1 MITNAYKFN
10 IKQFLKQDQYHASQS
25 EKAPKPDPTIGWNG
39 VTKATPLKEF
49 PPEEP
54 NRTNPDDVCE
64 QIKANDP
71 ALTSVNLNNV
81 YVSENVFIEMFN
93 AMETNTNLK
102 VVFF

>member
-1 MITNAYKFN
+1 M
-10 IKQFLKQDQYHASQS
+10 
-25 EKAPKPDPTIGWNG
+25 
-39 VTKATPLKEF
+39 TKATPLKEF

-102 VVFF
+102 VVFLVSIQ

>member
-1 MITNAYKFN
+1 M
-10 IKQFLKQDQYHASQS
+10 
-25 EKAPKPDPTIGWNG
+25 
-39 VTKATPLKEF
+39 TKATPLKEF

-64 QIKANDP
+64 QIKANDS

-102 VVFF
+102 VVFLVSIRKATILKTILKLNIKIKIA

>member
-1 MITNAYKFN
+1 M
-10 IKQFLKQDQYHASQS
+10 
-25 EKAPKPDPTIGWNG
+25 
-39 VTKATPLKEF
+39 TKATPLKEF

-102 VVFF
+102 VVFLVSIRIRKATILKTILKLNIKIKIA

>member
-1 MITNAYKFN
+1 M
-10 IKQFLKQDQYHASQS
+10 
-25 EKAPKPDPTIGWNG
+25 
-39 VTKATPLKEF
+39 TKATPLKEF

-102 VVFF
+102 VVFLVSIRKATILKTILKLNIKIKIA